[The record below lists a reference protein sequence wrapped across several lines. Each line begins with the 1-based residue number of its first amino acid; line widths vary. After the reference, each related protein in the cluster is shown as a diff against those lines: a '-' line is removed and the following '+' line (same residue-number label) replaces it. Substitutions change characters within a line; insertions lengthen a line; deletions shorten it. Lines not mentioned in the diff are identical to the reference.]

1 MKHAFHHVVEH
12 QALCHA
18 IYRSTVV
25 PELPL
30 AQTRAMPAPI
40 STRTVTAQSVT
51 PPPIPPRSIDVGSIS
66 KAELAKLKQS
76 SPALARTIEQ
86 AKSTYAEFLSRTPPA
101 RISVSTTPGNGAA
114 PVLTLVP
121 PGFDPSKPATVQTHF
136 HGDLTSVAAPNGS
149 HTGNIKEQLSKDPQR
164 VWVLPEAQGNVGA
177 AGTNWNNVK
186 DQAGTVKDA
195 LTGAG
200 LAAKSD
206 TRFVVSA
213 HSAGGRA
220 LAAAMTNGTLK
231 ADQLVLLDCLYERE
245 NGPGANTA
253 ILNAVK
259 NGALAQV
266 KDVVIVA
273 TGSYPAERDAKLM
286 EAGGAKVRKE
296 KLVPRQ
302 GLSNHE
308 ASARN
313 HLVPK

>member
-1 MKHAFHHVVEH
+1 
-12 QALCHA
+12 
-18 IYRSTVV
+18 
-25 PELPL
+25 
-30 AQTRAMPAPI
+30 MPAPI
-40 STRTVTAQSVT
+40 APRPVTAPLVT
-51 PPPIPPRSIDVGSIS
+51 PSSAPSRTWDVGSIS
-66 KAELAKLKQS
+66 RDELAKLKQS

-101 RISVSTTPGNGAA
+101 RISVSSPPGNGGA

-121 PGFDPSKPATVQTHF
+121 PGFDPTRATSVQTHF

-149 HTGNIKEQLSKDPQR
+149 HTGNIKEQLAKDPQR
-164 VWVLPEAQGNVGA
+164 VWVLPEAQGNVGSS
-177 AGTNWNNVK
+177 GTNWNNVK
-186 DQAGTVKDA
+186 DHAATVRDA
-195 LTGAG
+195 LASAGVSPTGN
-200 LAAKSD
+200 
-206 TRFVVSA
+206 TTHVVSA

-220 LAAAMTNGTLK
+220 LAAAMTSGTLR

-245 NGPGANTA
+245 TGPGANTA

-259 NGALAQV
+259 HGALSQV

-273 TGSYPAERDAKLM
+273 TGSYPADRDAKLI
-286 EAGGAKVRKE
+286 EAGGDKVRKE

-313 HLVPK
+313 HLVPKTTWSP